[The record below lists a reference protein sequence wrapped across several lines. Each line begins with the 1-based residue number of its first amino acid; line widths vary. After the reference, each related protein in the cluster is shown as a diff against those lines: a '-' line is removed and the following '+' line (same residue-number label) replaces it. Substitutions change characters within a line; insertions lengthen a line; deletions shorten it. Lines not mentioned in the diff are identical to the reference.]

1 MSSEGSFILLKCGF
15 HEIWQKIVLFSFSGH
30 PNGPK
35 TTSHNKIVIILF
47 EGLVVL
53 EITALSLNWYLI
65 PIRSCRQKCFA
76 CQKTSKK
83 GRFSN
88 FRGGEGS
95 GSWNPK
101 IFLDPFKIDQN
112 LTFEWS
118 TPGKLNRWG
127 TPRPSLSFLGL
138 MNSIF
143 PGCVEEFS
151 QFFNFY
157 QFLMSLNFCNH

>member
-35 TTSHNKIVIILF
+35 TTSHNKIVIMLF

-65 PIRSCRQKCFA
+65 PVRSCRQKCFA

-88 FRGGEGS
+88 FRGGWGEGS

-143 PGCVEEFS
+143 PDVWRSF
-151 QFFNFY
+151 
-157 QFLMSLNFCNH
+157 LNFSIFINF